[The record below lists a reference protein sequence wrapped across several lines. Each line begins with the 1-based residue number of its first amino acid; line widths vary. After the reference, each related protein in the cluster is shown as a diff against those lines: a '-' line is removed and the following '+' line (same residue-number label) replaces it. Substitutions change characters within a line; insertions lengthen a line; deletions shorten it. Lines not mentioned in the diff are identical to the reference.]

1 MASHTGI
8 NVDRYAG
15 EHLIAALHA
24 ADDQKKKKRDVS
36 MSSQEGVS
44 NKTPSN
50 EFLAIGVNQGEFGKA
65 AADPKNPF
73 FNAYVARLQQFPESQ
88 PSPSSSS
95 AA

>member
-1 MASHTGI
+1 MAKHTGI

-15 EHLIAALHA
+15 ERLVAALRA
-24 ADDQKKKKRDVS
+24 ADEQQKKDSDVS

-44 NKTPSN
+44 SKTPSN
-50 EFLAIGVNQGEFGKA
+50 EFLAVGVNQGEFGRA

-73 FNAYVARLQQFPESQ
+73 FNAYVARLQQFPGSQ